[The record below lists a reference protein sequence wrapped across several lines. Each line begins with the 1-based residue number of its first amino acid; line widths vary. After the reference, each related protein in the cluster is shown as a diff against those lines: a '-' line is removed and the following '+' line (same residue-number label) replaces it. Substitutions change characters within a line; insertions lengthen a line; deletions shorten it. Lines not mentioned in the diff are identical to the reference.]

1 MSGVTPS
8 CRPVPVYRGDIQ
20 TLDRIRPGF
29 VADYERRG
37 RIVIVD
43 NPDRKL

>member
-1 MSGVTPS
+1 MSRRP
-8 CRPVPVYRGDIQ
+8 RPVPVYRGDVP

-37 RIVIVD
+37 LVVIVE
-43 NPDRKL
+43 NEERKVTA

>member
-1 MSGVTPS
+1 MSSVTAAP
-8 CRPVPVYRGDIQ
+8 RPVPVYRGDIQ

-37 RIVIVD
+37 RIVIVE
-43 NPDRKL
+43 NPDRKI